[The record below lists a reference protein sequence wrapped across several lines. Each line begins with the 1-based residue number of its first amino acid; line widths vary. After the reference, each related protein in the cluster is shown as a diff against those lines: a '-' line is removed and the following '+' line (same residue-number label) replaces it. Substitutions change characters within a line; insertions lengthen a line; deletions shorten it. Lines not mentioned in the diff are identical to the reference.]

1 MPFTFFC
8 FSILYLVFV
17 WYLSWPTL
25 CVYEQTGDDPWSN
38 WRRTDDCPASH
49 LFLIASHR
57 HKSACPAT
65 LNQFA
70 CLFWFHYTN
79 ILPKAQKQKSIRSQN
94 IKFVLF
100 YTWSSEWLLRII
112 LILINLSEAWE
123 VPVVVFLVWT
133 IVLAIST
140 LIVLSCL
147 RRFYLIIWCNPFD
160 CTSPFLSSHC
170 DNETELSLCDQFGCN
185 SQLTTCK
192 QQ

>member
-1 MPFTFFC
+1 MPFPFLC
-8 FSILYLVFV
+8 VSLSCILYLVFV

-25 CVYEQTGDDPWSN
+25 SVYEQTGDDPWSN

-49 LFLIASHR
+49 LFSSH
-57 HKSACPAT
+57 HIVT
-65 LNQFA
+65 NQRVQQPWISLRVCFG
-70 CLFWFHYTN
+70 
-79 ILPKAQKQKSIRSQN
+79 SIIQSQN

-100 YTWSSEWLLRII
+100 CTWSSEWLLRII

-185 SQLTTCK
+185 LQLTTCK